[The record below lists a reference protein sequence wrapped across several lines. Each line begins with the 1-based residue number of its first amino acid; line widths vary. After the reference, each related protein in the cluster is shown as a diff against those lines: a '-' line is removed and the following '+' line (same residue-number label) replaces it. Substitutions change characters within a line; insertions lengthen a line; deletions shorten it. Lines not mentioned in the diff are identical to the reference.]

1 MGFNHSSSNQ
11 EYNEVAELKQ
21 RLPQLLMVWKRQ
33 AAAGMLSH
41 GL

>member
-1 MGFNHSSSNQ
+1 MGFNLSKSN
-11 EYNEVAELKQ
+11 NEVDELKQ

-33 AAAGMLSH
+33 AAEGMLSH